1 MRVAPPYKPIKF
13 FVSSLNTFFG
23 HELVKQL
30 RNDSAHPENPHR
42 IVGTLSPSA
51 LPTPSGIRKV
61 IDTSKVTFTQDII
74 LDSDVIIYDLNTCDL
89 KEAEFAISTLK
100 VTNSPEPKI
109 LICVSTVMTW
119 ARTPP
124 KEKEEEEEDADD
136 GQGEEPD
143 SEEEG
148 KEEPPGG
155 DEVKKTYVRFTDKD
169 YTVRR
174 PAPEYEQIKSVETLC
189 LAAGKVRESLKSY
202 VLCSGILY
210 GNGEQVFRPYFEEA
224 RLQKPPELAYYGEGR
239 NRIPTVHV
247 KDLVT
252 YVKKVVE
259 RPPNNIQYL
268 LAIDH
273 NPKPTLKKIVES
285 ISSGVGTGKV
295 RKLPVSQDVP
305 NIDRLTLNLR
315 MKPSMVFQKLEE
327 EEAAV
332 EQEEGNGTEFIYCR
346 NPKVQVRVVMQIG
359 HPKEHQET
367 MLTI

>member
-1 MRVAPPYKPIKF
+1 V
-13 FVSSLNTFFG
+13 
-23 HELVKQL
+23 
-30 RNDSAHPENPHR
+30 
-42 IVGTLSPSA
+42 
-51 LPTPSGIRKV
+51 RKV
-61 IDTSKVTFTQDII
+61 IDTSKISFTQDII
-74 LDSDVIIYDLNTCDL
+74 LDSDVIIYDLTTCDL

-100 VTNSPEPKI
+100 VSKSPEPKV

-119 ARTPP
+119 AKTPP
-124 KEKEEEEEDADD
+124 KEKKEEEGEDADD
-136 GQGEEPD
+136 GAGEEPD

-148 KEEPPGG
+148 KDEPAGG
-155 DEVKKTYVRFTDKD
+155 ADEGEAKKTYVRFTDKD
-169 YTVRR
+169 YTLRR
-174 PAPEYEQIKSVETLC
+174 PAPDYEEIKSVETLC

-210 GNGEQVFRPYFEEA
+210 GNGEVVFRPYFEEA

-259 RPPNNIQYL
+259 RPPAIQYL

-295 RKLPVSQDVP
+295 RKLPVSEDVV
-305 NIDRLTLNLR
+305 NIDKLTLNLR
-315 MKPSMVFQKLEE
+315 MKPSMCFQKLEE
-327 EEAAV
+327 E
-332 EQEEGNGTEFIYCR
+332 
-346 NPKVQVRVVMQIG
+346 
-359 HPKEHQET
+359 
-367 MLTI
+367 